1 MTTPSAIVWLSSLAK
16 RLRITDGQLDEL
28 VQELKSEEAAQI
40 NNGGVLA
47 QLVYLLKASGDPAQV
62 RLWLEESAR
71 TRNAA

>member
-1 MTTPSAIVWLSSLAK
+1 MTPPSAIVWLSSLAK

-28 VQELKSEEAAQI
+28 VQALKSEEAAQI

-62 RLWLEESAR
+62 RLWLEERAR